1 MDWISGS
8 PVGCV
13 PVTDAGSSGRPG
25 LRKDAARN
33 RRRILEAA
41 RALVRE
47 GLPIQLNPVAQR
59 AEVGVGT
66 VYRHFPT
73 SEALVEALAADQFTA
88 LIALAEQAA
97 EAADIEP
104 ALRSY
109 LRTSLT
115 AYLRDEAFASAV
127 VDPHPVTPDIQRLR
141 QRLQHVTG
149 ELPARTADD
158 NALHPSLT
166 AADMMLL
173 LCGVGFAIRH
183 APDRDDPAL
192 ADRYLEALLD
202 GALTRRGRTAPS

>member
-1 MDWISGS
+1 MDRISGS
-8 PVGCV
+8 AVRCL
-13 PVTDAGSSGRPG
+13 PVTDAGSSGPPG

-88 LIALAEQAA
+88 LITLAEQAA
-97 EAADIEP
+97 EAADIAA

-141 QRLQHVTG
+141 QRLQQVTG
-149 ELPARTADD
+149 ELLARTADD
-158 NALHPSLT
+158 KGLHPSLT

-192 ADRYLEALLD
+192 ADRYLDALLD